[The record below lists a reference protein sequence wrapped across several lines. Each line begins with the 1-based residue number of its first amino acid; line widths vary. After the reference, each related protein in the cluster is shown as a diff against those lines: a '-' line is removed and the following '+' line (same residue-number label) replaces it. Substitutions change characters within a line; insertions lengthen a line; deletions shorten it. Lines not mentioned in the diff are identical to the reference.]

1 MPSAVRA
8 TFFRFAR
15 WATGAKEDEVGR
27 VCLSFLALLFLLI
40 SYYLIKP
47 LRSSQFLK
55 EFSSDFLP
63 VVTIIV
69 VFLSL
74 FITKIFTYLADR
86 MEKYRLVTRTYLLIM
101 VLKVAFAWLLGHA
114 GKPAVVAFYFFACVY
129 FLLAIATIWACIND
143 IFTPEQSERC
153 FGFIAI
159 GSTFGTILGSRISA
173 WLSASEWRDYAT
185 VASSVSMG
193 IALMFLLAAARK
205 RRGEREQQGPPPSS
219 PAVDNGAGS
228 KLWSDLN
235 HLLQRPYVRRIG
247 VMVAILAMFNISL
260 DFISHHAI
268 DEGVSRTQ
276 FRAVF
281 SSLPDE
287 DFAKIYPLKLKS
299 QSVRWAELETI
310 GAKIG
315 RSQPEMVQDYRK
327 YRARCEAQIR
337 TFFSDVYLYQGLLGI
352 FLLLVVARTIFAR
365 LGLRYAVVILPV
377 MAGISVLAFGF
388 PLELLTVQVIMVVVG
403 STNYSLNNAAKEILY
418 TATDE
423 ETKFKYKPLIE
434 GPGMRIGDVTAS
446 LLTLALTRGALL
458 MGFGPRVGELAFLG
472 VLLVLIGVWFRA
484 AYLAGVEYDEERAR
498 RGEGGG
504 ETA

>member
-1 MPSAVRA
+1 MPPAVRA
-8 TFFRFAR
+8 TFFRFAQ

-159 GSTFGTILGSRISA
+159 GSTFGTILGSRLSA
-173 WLSASEWRDYAT
+173 WLSASAWRDYAT
-185 VASSVSMG
+185 VASSLAMG
-193 IALMFLLAAARK
+193 IALLFLLAASRK
-205 RRGEREQQGPPPSS
+205 RRRERERQGPPPS
-219 PAVDNGAGS
+219 PNPKEGAGS
-228 KLWSDLN
+228 KLWADLN
-235 HLLQRPYVRRIG
+235 QLLRRPYVRRIG
-247 VMVAILAMFNISL
+247 IMVAILAMFNISL

-281 SSLPDE
+281 TSLPDE
-287 DFAKIYPLKLKS
+287 DFAKIYPMKLKS
-299 QSVRWAELETI
+299 QSVRWAELEAI

-315 RSQPEMVQDYRK
+315 RSRPEMVQDYRR
-327 YRARCEAQIR
+327 YRARCEAQTR

-352 FLLLVVARTIFAR
+352 VLLLMVARTLFAR

-377 MAGISVLAFGF
+377 LAGISVLAFGF

-434 GPGMRIGDVTAS
+434 GPGMRVGDVTAS

-458 MGFGPRVGELAFLG
+458 MGFGPRAGEFAFLA

-484 AYLAGVEYDEERAR
+484 AYLAGVEYDEERSR
-498 RGEGGG
+498 RDESERPSG
-504 ETA
+504 